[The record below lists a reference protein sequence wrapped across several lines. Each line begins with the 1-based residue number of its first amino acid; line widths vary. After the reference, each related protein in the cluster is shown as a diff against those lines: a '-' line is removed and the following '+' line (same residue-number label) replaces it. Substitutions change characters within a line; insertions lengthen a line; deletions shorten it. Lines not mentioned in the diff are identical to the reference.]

1 MTCLLQGK
9 ETSNSY
15 ASMRIIERSVFSDKM
30 MFVTAAHENGWI
42 SDLELSVFES
52 WFNPTVKVNMRCSSR
67 QLVTDIILDLQAFP
81 ELIPDGFIYAEYH
94 MKPACDGWKDEPVV
108 KKLA

>member
-1 MTCLLQGK
+1 
-9 ETSNSY
+9 
-15 ASMRIIERSVFSDKM
+15 
-30 MFVTAAHENGWI
+30 
-42 SDLELSVFES
+42 
-52 WFNPTVKVNMRCSSR
+52 
-67 QLVTDIILDLQAFP
+67 LVTDIILDLQAFP

>member
-1 MTCLLQGK
+1 MTRLLQGK

-30 MFVTAAHENGWI
+30 MLVTAAHENGWI

-52 WFNPTVKVNMRCSSR
+52 WFNPTVK
-67 QLVTDIILDLQAFP
+67 AFP